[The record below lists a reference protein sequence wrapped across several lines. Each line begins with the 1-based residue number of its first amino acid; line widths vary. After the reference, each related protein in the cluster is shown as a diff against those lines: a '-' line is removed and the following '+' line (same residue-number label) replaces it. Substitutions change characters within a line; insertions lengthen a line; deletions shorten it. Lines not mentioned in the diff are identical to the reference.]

1 MFDALPHRYP
11 FLLVDRVVEI
21 VPNKHIKAY
30 KNLTHNESF
39 FNGHFPGNP
48 IMPGVLQIEALAQAG
63 AILCYESKLYD
74 PKTQL
79 AVLAGI
85 DKVRFRRVVIPG
97 DRLDLEV
104 ELLAFKKNIGKLKAR
119 AFVDG
124 NLACEAIILAAVRDL
139 EDVAGNLHFSN
150 RSLA

>member
-1 MFDALPHRYP
+1 MLEFLPHRYP

-21 VPNKHIKAY
+21 EIGKRIKAY

-63 AILCYESKLYD
+63 AILCHESKLYD
-74 PKTQL
+74 TKTQL
-79 AVLAGI
+79 AVLAGV
-85 DKVRFRRVVIPG
+85 DEVRFRKAVRPG

-104 ELLAFKKNIGKLKAR
+104 ELVAFKKVLGKLKAR

-124 NLACEAIILAAVRDL
+124 EIACEAIILAAVRDL
-139 EDVAGNLHFSN
+139 NIVI
-150 RSLA
+150 

>member
-1 MFDALPHRYP
+1 MFDLLPHRYP

-21 VPNKHIKAY
+21 EIGKSIRAY

-63 AILCYESKLYD
+63 AILCHESKLYD
-74 PKTQL
+74 TKTQL
-79 AVLAGI
+79 AVLAGV
-85 DKVRFRRVVIPG
+85 DAVRFRRAVRPG

-104 ELLAFKKNIGKLKAR
+104 ELVAFKRTVGKLRAR
-119 AFVDG
+119 ALVDG
-124 NLACEAIILAAVRDL
+124 ELACEATILAVIQQL
-139 EDVAGNLHFSN
+139 SQVF
-150 RSLA
+150 